1 MLINNL
7 LMLDFEPVSR
17 TRRRGCFRQVGAP
30 APHDGADHT
39 RVKQVLFQ
47 ARVKQVLFQASQIL
61 SFNGKDSVLCRQT
74 QNPRIVV
81 DPGQFLVVLDDRRLV
96 LNHKIGKVRSVKRNE
111 G

>member
-7 LMLDFEPVSR
+7 LMRDFEPVSR
-17 TRRRGCFRQVGAP
+17 HPTTGLFQASRAP
-30 APHDGADHT
+30 APHDGADHS

-47 ARVKQVLFQASQIL
+47 TSQVL

-96 LNHKIGKVRSVKRNE
+96 LNHKIGKVMSVKRNE